1 MQPELM
7 LVVLTIWLFILWFG
21 SIALEATGMER
32 KRARFQAMSALTG
45 TGFTTRE
52 AEDVV
57 SHPRRRLIAAWLMF
71 LGNAGILLF
80 LLIILIIVIVG
91 VKPSKPMSPAFIIA
105 LAIPPI
111 ALMVLYWIGVLDKL
125 ATKIVD
131 WLKRSAYFT
140 SELSIRE
147 ILHQAGDYSIARLT
161 IGRKAPEVGCKIGD
175 ISLAGHDVKILAIER
190 GDEILPSPEP
200 GERLLAGDCML
211 CYGKTAEMN
220 AEKLKTKSKK
230 PKVHSS
236 TGSE

>member
-57 SHPRRRLIAAWLMF
+57 SHPRRRLIAGWLMF

-91 VKPSKPMSPAFIIA
+91 IKPAKSMSPALIA
-105 LAIPPI
+105 LSAIPPI
-111 ALMVLYWIGVLDKL
+111 LLMVLYWIGVLDKL
-125 ATKIVD
+125 ATKIVN

-140 SELSIRE
+140 AELSSRE
-147 ILHQAGDYSIARLT
+147 IIHQAGDYSIARLT
-161 IGRKAPEVGCKIGD
+161 IGRKAPEVGSKISHT
-175 ISLAGHDVKILAIER
+175 SLAKQGITILAIER
-190 GDEILPSPEP
+190 GDKTLPFPEAKEIV
-200 GERLLAGDCML
+200 LAGDHLL
-211 CYGKTAEMN
+211 CYGETAQI
-220 AEKLKTKSKK
+220 SKA
-230 PKVHSS
+230 
-236 TGSE
+236 TE